1 MTVRLTVRDT
11 GRSGLSWLLV
21 LMLVWVN
28 PVSATPVTSSPDIR
42 ILVDISGSMRWTDP
56 HNLRQPAVRLLAQ
69 MLPDDTTAGLW
80 TFGMYVNMLVPHR
93 EIDDAWRTQAIASS
107 EQINSVALWTNIGA
121 ALERA
126 AYDIDWSRDHSN
138 THFILLTDGKVDLS
152 HDESVNERERA
163 RILRDIIPR
172 FAQRGIRIH
181 TVALSDEAD
190 HPLMEDFAA
199 ATGGSTHIARE
210 ASDLNRVF
218 MDALDIA
225 APQPQIPLR
234 DNRFTVDAQI
244 REFTALIFRD
254 DGAPRGR
261 LELQRPDGSRAS
273 LADASPEL
281 RWTSDSTY
289 DLITVRQPQ
298 AGEWQVLGELGAGS
312 RVTVVSDLQLVVD
325 PLPGQFYP
333 GQELA
338 VRAAFHDPDGVIT
351 NQEFLG
357 IIRLDMTLTTED
369 GRSGTRTLSPDVPP
383 ADGIYREVIRRLDI
397 PGTYQLTLF
406 ADGQTFSRQYTR
418 PLVLNPPVSM
428 VVNPLGAGDSTRYEI
443 TVVPRHPELA
453 LERSEAA
460 MQVGFQGDA
469 GEVVALTFDAEAGVW
484 RATLQGERGEG
495 DYQVSL
501 RFRGLTQDG
510 REFVH
515 APDSFTARFPRG
527 EDEPALRFPLVTAT
541 PSAAV
546 TPLMPTVT
554 AIPDHGPIDL
564 SQLADTEEAVI
575 EAVPLEDEPEA
586 PAGMAGWM
594 LWAGVG
600 GLLTLLMAGGAFWFV
615 RRKRQSK
622 VAPVTDLPQHDVTD
636 DADDELSELLPAAAV
651 AATGVAA
658 DESAAPEDAAGLPEQ
673 TDDVSAEPVID
684 DPLPEPE
691 PEPEPELDAEPSD
704 DEDDLPVVQPED
716 VDDIDRILDE
726 ALDTDEDPL
735 DPLEDDTSLPEAE
748 AIPEADDEEEFG
760 LEDFDL
766 ADIDDLPDDTEP
778 DDDKVR
784 KDPDQK

>member
-1 MTVRLTVRDT
+1 MTVRYTRHM
-11 GRSGLSWLLV
+11 GLGWLLV
-21 LMLVWVN
+21 LMLVWTG
-28 PVSATPVTSSPDIR
+28 PAAATPATPLPDIR

-69 MLPDDTTAGLW
+69 MLPDDATAGIW

-93 EIDDAWRTQAIASS
+93 EIDDAWRAQAIASS

-126 AYDIDWSRDHSN
+126 AFDIDWSRDHSD

-152 HDESVNERERA
+152 HDESVNERERI
-163 RILRDIIPR
+163 RILREVIPR
-172 FAQRGIRIH
+172 FAQRNIRIH

-225 APQPQIPLR
+225 APQPQLPLR

-254 DGAPRGR
+254 DSAPRGR
-261 LELQRPDGSRAS
+261 LQLQRPDGSRVS
-273 LADASPEL
+273 VADASPDL

-312 RVTVVSDLQLVVD
+312 RVTIVSDLQLVVD

-333 GQELA
+333 GQELP
-338 VRAAFHDPDGVIT
+338 VRAAFHDPDGVIS
-351 NQEFLG
+351 NPDFLG

-369 GRSGTRTLSPDVPP
+369 GRSGTRTLAADAPP
-383 ADGIYREVIRRLDI
+383 ADGIYHETIRRLDV

-428 VVNPLGAGDSTRYEI
+428 VVNPLGSGANTRYEI

-460 MQVGFQGDA
+460 MQVEFQGDVS
-469 GEVVALTFDAEAGVW
+469 EVIGLPFDSANVVW
-484 RATLQGERGEG
+484 RTELRAEQGDGE
-495 DYQVSL
+495 YKVSL

-515 APDSFTARFPRG
+515 APDSFTAVFPRG
-527 EDEPALRFPLVTAT
+527 EDEPALRFPVVAAT
-541 PSAAV
+541 PSTAV
-546 TPLMPTVT
+546 SPLMPTVT

-564 SQLADTEEAVI
+564 SQLAEPEDAVI
-575 EAVPLEDEPEA
+575 ETAPLTEEPEA
-586 PAGMAGWM
+586 EAGMPGWL
-594 LWAGVG
+594 LWASAG
-600 GLLTLLMAGGAFWFV
+600 GLLILALGGGAYWFV
-615 RRKRQSK
+615 RRKRHAK
-622 VAPVTDLPQHDVTD
+622 AAPVVDLSQHDTA
-636 DADDELSELLPAAAV
+636 DAADTELSELLPAVATAAKLASTDDSAEAEE
-651 AATGVAA
+651 AAEPPEAQDKPVEPDDEATLPEEDPDPVPAA
-658 DESAAPEDAAGLPEQ
+658 DEA
-673 TDDVSAEPVID
+673 
-684 DPLPEPE
+684 
-691 PEPEPELDAEPSD
+691 
-704 DEDDLPVVQPED
+704 DDLPVVQPEEA
-716 VDDIDRILDE
+716 DDIDRILDE
-726 ALDTDEDPL
+726 ALDTGDEPE
-735 DPLEDDTSLPEAE
+735 EDDTALPEPD
-748 AIPEADDEEEFG
+748 AIPDPEDEEEFG

-778 DDDKVR
+778 DDDKAR
-784 KDPDQK
+784 KDPDEK